1 MADDAVVTVRFF
13 AAARE
18 AAHASVE
25 EVPATTAA
33 ELVAALHARHGE
45 RMGQVLAVS
54 TLLVAGQ
61 RAAPDTA
68 LPPGAVVDVLP
79 PFAGG

>member
-1 MADDAVVTVRFF
+1 MPDDAVVTVQFF

-18 AAHASVE
+18 AAHAAHE

-33 ELVAALHARHGE
+33 ELVAALQSRHGE
-45 RMGQVLAVS
+45 RMGHVLAVS
-54 TLLVAGQ
+54 TLLVAGE
-61 RAAPDTA
+61 RATPDTPLA
-68 LPPGAVVDVLP
+68 PGAVVDVLP